1 VFNLFEKQ
9 WLIKEYNYSNLNNY
23 MWLTLKGDDVRNY
36 NIVLPENLV
45 NINIW
50 RDDLKNKSFPE
61 NINKNLELE
70 IIKALD
76 SWKLERTIKNYDF
89 INFYLDD
96 WELSWTEGEE
106 ENF

>member
-23 MWLTLKGDDVRNY
+23 MWLTLKGDYVRNY

-45 NINIW
+45 NINISI
-50 RDDLKNKSFPE
+50 DDLKNKSFPE
-61 NINKNLELE
+61 NINKDLEWQ

-76 SWKLERTIKNYDF
+76 SWKLKRAIKNYDF

-96 WELSWTEGEE
+96 WELSWAEGEE
-106 ENF
+106 E